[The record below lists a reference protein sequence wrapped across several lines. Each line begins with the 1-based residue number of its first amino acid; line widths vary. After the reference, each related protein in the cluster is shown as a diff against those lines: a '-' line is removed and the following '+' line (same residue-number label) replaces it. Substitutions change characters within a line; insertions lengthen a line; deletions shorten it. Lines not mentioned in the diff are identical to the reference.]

1 MEVWGLA
8 DFLRFR
14 ERAKGLAGK
23 HTWTMGSAGSAGVLI
38 SNVVCSSAT

>member
-14 ERAKGLAGK
+14 ERAKGLADK
-23 HTWTMGSAGSAGVLI
+23 HTWTMGSAGVLI
-38 SNVVCSSAT
+38 SNVACSSAT